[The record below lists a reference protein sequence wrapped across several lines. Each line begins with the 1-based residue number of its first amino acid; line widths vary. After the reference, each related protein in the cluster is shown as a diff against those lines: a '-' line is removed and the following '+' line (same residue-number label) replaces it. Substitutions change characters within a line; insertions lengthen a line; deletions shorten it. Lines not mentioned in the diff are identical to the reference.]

1 MTFFY
6 KELTHLPTLPE
17 EFWNFNK
24 TDNRRHFN
32 SGYGEEYYINKK
44 KINPCYYST
53 FDIDENNAR
62 LLSWL
67 KENILD
73 FADIY
78 VYQEQSQG
86 DTHIGHVDIGRAVA
100 LNYVI
105 NQGGKSVTTSWYQE
119 KNKPLIRIKKQ
130 GGQLLDTPV
139 DNFNAYYDSLDIVES
154 TVFKPHMWYLLNV
167 QIIHDV
173 QQLTDIRKSI
183 SIGIK
188 TDTYKSNQEKFHNLI
203 KGSQ

>member
-1 MTFFY
+1 
-6 KELTHLPTLPE
+6 
-17 EFWNFNK
+17 
-24 TDNRRHFN
+24 
-32 SGYGEEYYINKK
+32 
-44 KINPCYYST
+44 
-53 FDIDENNAR
+53 
-62 LLSWL
+62 
-67 KENILD
+67 
-73 FADIY
+73 
-78 VYQEQSQG
+78 
-86 DTHIGHVDIGRAVA
+86 
-100 LNYVI
+100 
-105 NQGGKSVTTSWYQE
+105 VTTSWYQE